1 MNKAVLH
8 SHIADWITLCKLNI
22 SLPVTLSTF
31 TGFVLYAG
39 SVSVN
44 ALIVCAGV
52 LLLACSS
59 SALNHI
65 LEKKTDALMPRT
77 SSRPIPAGRISVQTA
92 SLFVVAA
99 AAVGA
104 LLLSFTGTVPLLL
117 GLFNLAWY
125 SLVYTYLKK
134 ITAFAVIPGSLVG
147 AIPPVIGWTAAGGDI
162 LQAHIILVAF
172 FFFIGQ
178 IPHFWLIVLRYGK
191 DYEVAGLP
199 SITTLFSNSQLVNLT
214 LIWVAATAMSAV
226 MLVLF
231 GVFKTLFFSLA
242 IFLLVVI
249 LLLSFRNWL
258 GINKLPNP
266 KNAFLAINIFYLGIM
281 LALIGDSFL
290 R

>member
-1 MNKAVLH
+1 MNKAVLR

-39 SVSVN
+39 SVSVD
-44 ALIVCAGV
+44 ALIACAGV

-65 LEKKTDALMPRT
+65 LEKETDALMPRT
-77 SSRPIPAGRISVQTA
+77 SSRPIPSGRISVPIA
-92 SLFVVAA
+92 LLFVVASA
-99 AAVGA
+99 TAGA
-104 LLLSFTGTVPLLL
+104 LILSFNGIVPLLL
-117 GLFNLAWY
+117 GLFNLGWY

-147 AIPPVIGWTAAGGDI
+147 AIPPIIGWTAAGGDI
-162 LQAHIILVAF
+162 LHVHIILVAF

-199 SITTLFSNSQLVNLT
+199 GITTLFSNTQLVSLT
-214 LIWVAATAMSAV
+214 MVWVAATAMSAI

-231 GVFKTLFFSLA
+231 EVFTSFIVSIS
-242 IFLLVVI
+242 IFLMVI
-249 LLLSFRNWL
+249 LLLLSFRKWI
-258 GINKLPNP
+258 GVNKLPNP
-266 KNAFLAINIFYLGIM
+266 KHAFMAINLFYLGVM
-281 LALIGDSFL
+281 LALIVNGL
-290 R
+290 I